1 MAQTVL
7 GYYIPHSCAGQT
19 KTEVMRVSGF
29 ATWTDRISEAA
40 TPLSGSVIHK
50 AETIQ
55 SHLKFVGRSGGS
67 FPEEFVLLFTA

>member
-19 KTEVMRVSGF
+19 KTEVSGF

-40 TPLSGSVIHK
+40 TPFSGSVIHK
-50 AETIQ
+50 AETVQ